1 MQQKQSISIN
11 IEDINKTAKE
21 HVANNNIQF
30 EKKSEKFTKD
40 NKEKKRKKKK
50 NKKNTQQ
57 KVSNENTLD

>member
-30 EKKSEKFTKD
+30 EKKNLKNLQKTI
-40 NKEKKRKKKK
+40 KKRKGKRKRIK
-50 NKKNTQQ
+50 RILNKKSVM
-57 KVSNENTLD
+57 KIH